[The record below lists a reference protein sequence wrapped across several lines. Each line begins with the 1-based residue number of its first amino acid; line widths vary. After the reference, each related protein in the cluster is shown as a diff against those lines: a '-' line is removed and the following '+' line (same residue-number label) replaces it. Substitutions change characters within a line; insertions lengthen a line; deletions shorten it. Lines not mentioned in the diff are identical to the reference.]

1 MTLLSLRHPILRS
14 LRPFKY
20 GHYPSFRYTLSQRH
34 ARGRGSTMEGKY
46 EYYPVSIGDFLGEGR
61 YRIVHKL
68 THRPRAVTWLARD
81 FESETLVAL
90 NIRSQPLDA
99 SWDNVQEPEIVAPAS
114 LVKSRQHNK
123 GPNAILH
130 LRAPER
136 YFTVA
141 TPYTQHLCLVYNM
154 KGTGPSVEEVVSVTG
169 QPLEPGL
176 ERGVA
181 KQVAESMAMMHAE
194 GWIHGS
200 MCTANI
206 NFCLNPRFQEW
217 PDEVVYAYFGKPRK
231 ERRAKRF
238 RLGPLG
244 TSECVDL
251 GRILQHS
258 KEYDFLN
265 QNIVLTGFERSFN
278 CNNSFPLIPYLRPAP
293 RVMRPRSPNSGSE
306 LGILL
311 TYGLSPRLFPERSEE
326 DADRT
331 MKNSRI
337 PLGARERWPLP
348 EPWKA
353 EFVMRVE
360 GVTKQNRGPFVFH
373 VEGISLDAEL
383 MSAGVQDREERR
395 LMLELLKRML
405 RHNPEDRIRIDEVVA
420 HPWFTYVDC

>member
-1 MTLLSLRHPILRS
+1 
-14 LRPFKY
+14 
-20 GHYPSFRYTLSQRH
+20 
-34 ARGRGSTMEGKY
+34 MEGKY
-46 EYYPVSIGDFLGEGR
+46 EYYPVSIGDILGEGH

-68 THRPRAVTWLARD
+68 THRPTAVTWLARD
-81 FESETLVAL
+81 CESETLVAL
-90 NIRSQPLDA
+90 KIRSQPLDA

-123 GPNAILH
+123 GPSAILR
-130 LRAPER
+130 LQAPER
-136 YFTVA
+136 YFTVT

-154 KGTGPSVEEVVSVTG
+154 KSTGPSVEEVISLTG
-169 QPLEPGL
+169 RPLEPGL
-176 ERGVA
+176 ARGVA
-181 KQVAESMAMMHAE
+181 KQVAESMAMMHGE

-206 NFCLNPRFQEW
+206 SFCLNPRFQEW

-244 TSECVDL
+244 TSDKASF
-251 GRILQHS
+251 LQVLNDHS
-258 KEYDFLN
+258 TATTPSL
-265 QNIVLTGFERSFN
+265 
-278 CNNSFPLIPYLRPAP
+278 LIPYLRPAP
-293 RVMRPRSPNSGSE
+293 PSHAPPSHAPPESQFGERAGFPSDVWALACTLFEIRTGQ
-306 LGILL
+306 
-311 TYGLSPRLFPERSEE
+311 RLFPERSEE

-337 PLGARERWPLP
+337 PLGARGRWPLP

-360 GVTKQNRGPFVFH
+360 AVTKEDRGPFVFH

-405 RHNPEDRIRIDEVVA
+405 QYSPEDRIRIDEVVA